1 MLTVV
6 VIVFSLLKESADANT
21 IESLL
26 PEQHVSVGQS
36 AVISC
41 KYSGIGP
48 SFQWYRQYPRS
59 RPEYLIF
66 NAETSLSSEPTLR
79 LKAYA
84 KKEITEVK
92 LEISSTEVKDSAV
105 YYCALVP
112 TVTGTPPALYKNL
125 IH

>member
-66 NAETSLSSEPTLR
+66 NAETSASSEPTLR